1 MSVLTRRGYFQ
12 DQDFPLSVCI
22 RNPQPEFPCHSHQFY
37 ELVFITQG
45 SGQHYIGNQ
54 RFSLSAGDV
63 FVIPKNQEHGYCNIQ
78 ELSLINILFDPV
90 ALGLGDGDI
99 AKIPGFHALFNLG
112 ADSLPLSTAMGRQ
125 HISPHQVEN
134 AKRLI
139 QRLHEELTDKRPGFQ
154 RMAMAYFTEL
164 IVYTTRRYTK
174 SDPNTKSELLRVGQA
189 LAFIEQNYHQKIT
202 LKEIAKAAS
211 MSERNLRRIF
221 TQAVGQPPS
230 RYIQQVRTT
239 HAASLLESTHRS
251 ITDIAFACGFED
263 SNYFS
268 RQFRNLIGCSPS
280 EHRLRQREHATPNPE
295 SVK

>member
-1 MSVLTRRGYFQ
+1 MDILTKRGYFQ
-12 DQDFPLSVCI
+12 DQDFPLSIII
-22 RNPQPEFPCHSHQFY
+22 RDPQPEFPCHSHQFC
-37 ELVFITQG
+37 ELVFIMRG
-45 SGQHYIGNQ
+45 SGRHHIGNQ
-54 RFSLSAGDV
+54 HFALSAGDV
-63 FVIPKNQEHGYCNIQ
+63 FVIPKNQEHEYRNVQ
-78 ELSLINILFDPV
+78 ELSLINILFDPI

-112 ADSLPLSTAMGRQ
+112 ADSRPLSTAMGRQ

-134 AKRLI
+134 AKRMI
-139 QRLHEELTDKRPGFQ
+139 QRLHEELIDKRPGFQ

-202 LKEIAKAAS
+202 LGEIAKAAN

-221 TQAVGQPPS
+221 TQAAGQPPS
-230 RYIQQVRTT
+230 RYIQQVRIT
-239 HAASLLESTHRS
+239 HAASLLEFTHRP

-268 RQFRNLIGCSPS
+268 RQFHKLTGCAPREYRRS
-280 EHRLRQREHATPNPE
+280 QREHGTTKRTEA
-295 SVK
+295 